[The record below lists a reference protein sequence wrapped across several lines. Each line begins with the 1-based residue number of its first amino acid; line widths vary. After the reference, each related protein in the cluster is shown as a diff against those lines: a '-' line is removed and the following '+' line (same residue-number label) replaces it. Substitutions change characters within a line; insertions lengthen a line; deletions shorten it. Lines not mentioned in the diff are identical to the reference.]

1 MFKRPGYSPN
11 NIIPMAK
18 DENSLS
24 GLEERLIK
32 LIEAQAELLNEF
44 ISETER
50 RLGELEGVTNDLVGK
65 VDDLD
70 SNKQD
75 VPAAYELKYQE
86 EQQEAEKAE
95 RKEKDELIA
104 ENHDELVSRVDSL
117 ETIVTPYGESLDAA
131 VQRVSDSLAE
141 LDDFVRS
148 RLK

>member
-1 MFKRPGYSPN
+1 
-11 NIIPMAK
+11 MAK

-50 RLGELEGVTNDLVGK
+50 RLGELEGVMNDLVSK
-65 VDDLD
+65 VEDLD

-75 VPAAYELKYQE
+75 VPAPYELKYQE
-86 EQQEAEKAE
+86 ELEEAEKAE

-117 ETIVTPYGESLDAA
+117 ESIVTPCGESLDAA

>member
-1 MFKRPGYSPN
+1 
-11 NIIPMAK
+11 MAK

-24 GLEERLIK
+24 GLEERLII

-50 RLGELEGVTNDLVGK
+50 RLGELEGVTNDLVSK

-75 VPAAYELKYQE
+75 VPAPYELKHQE
-86 EQQEAEKAE
+86 EQEEAEKAE

-104 ENHDELVSRVDSL
+104 ERHDELVSRVDSL
-117 ETIVTPYGESLDAA
+117 ESIVTPYGESLDAA

-141 LDDFVRS
+141 LEDFVRS

>member
-1 MFKRPGYSPN
+1 
-11 NIIPMAK
+11 MAK

-50 RLGELEGVTNDLVGK
+50 RLGELEGVTNDLVSK

-75 VPAAYELKYQE
+75 VPAPYELKYQE
-86 EQQEAEKAE
+86 ELEEAEKAE

-117 ETIVTPYGESLDAA
+117 ESVVTPYGESLDTA

-141 LDDFVRS
+141 LDEFVRS

>member
-1 MFKRPGYSPN
+1 M
-11 NIIPMAK
+11 
-18 DENSLS
+18 
-24 GLEERLIK
+24 
-32 LIEAQAELLNEF
+32 NEF

-50 RLGELEGVTNDLVGK
+50 RLGELECVTNDLVSK

-75 VPAAYELKYQE
+75 VPAPYELKYQE
-86 EQQEAEKAE
+86 EQEEAEKAE

-117 ETIVTPYGESLDAA
+117 ESIVTPYGESLDAA

>member
-1 MFKRPGYSPN
+1 
-11 NIIPMAK
+11 MAK

-32 LIEAQAELLNEF
+32 LIEAQAELLNKF

-50 RLGELEGVTNDLVGK
+50 RLGELEGVTNDLVSK

-75 VPAAYELKYQE
+75 VPAPYELKYQE
-86 EQQEAEKAE
+86 EQEEAKKAE
-95 RKEKDELIA
+95 REEKDELIA
-104 ENHDELVSRVDSL
+104 EKHDELVSRVDSL
-117 ETIVTPYGESLDAA
+117 ESIVTPYGESLDTA
-131 VQRVSDSLAE
+131 VQRVSDSLTE
-141 LDDFVRS
+141 LDEFVRS